1 MSERLLPSRPATLL
15 GRAPKAG
22 PDPVCCYRLVKRSA
36 YKNTNTTG
44 RTATLCDVLRA
55 APAASDKVEP
65 VPTPGRFELRAP
77 RRKERATV
85 TWQLDTLRRVW
96 LEQLTPE
103 QRAEIVETSVR
114 DGLLPDELML
124 REDVPLA
131 VEFRRRSGDVIL
143 SRGYPVS
150 RPIPES

>member
-1 MSERLLPSRPATLL
+1 
-15 GRAPKAG
+15 
-22 PDPVCCYRLVKRSA
+22 
-36 YKNTNTTG
+36 
-44 RTATLCDVLRA
+44 
-55 APAASDKVEP
+55 
-65 VPTPGRFELRAP
+65 
-77 RRKERATV
+77 V

>member
-65 VPTPGRFELRAP
+65 S
-77 RRKERATV
+77 RRREGLSFGHHAERN
-85 TWQLDTLRRVW
+85 
-96 LEQLTPE
+96 E
-103 QRAEIVETSVR
+103 QR
-114 DGLLPDELML
+114 
-124 REDVPLA
+124 
-131 VEFRRRSGDVIL
+131 
-143 SRGYPVS
+143 
-150 RPIPES
+150 